1 MASTHV
7 GKGPRFTRALW
18 KPGNEEPSWSCG
30 SCLSVLEPEGDSV
43 IQGPGLAGFC
53 WKLGGKPLFYL
64 RLVGF
69 FGLFKLWSHL
79 LYFNISI
86 SIFLSHSLSLLFP
99 FFSSL
104 VCSIFPL
111 SSFSSTFFLC
121 PFFNTCPLAFPFFIT
136 SLSPLDVPY
145 LPVSSLSPIPQP
157 GWFLSQPSTFF
168 QHLDHG
174 WTKEK
179 DFIVVLT
186 I

>member
-7 GKGPRFTRALW
+7 GKGPSFTRALW
-18 KPGNEEPSWSCG
+18 KPGNEEPAWSCG
-30 SCLSVLEPEGDSV
+30 SCLSVLEPVGDSV

-53 WKLGGKPLFYL
+53 CKLGGKPLFIL
-64 RLVGF
+64 SLWGFLVF
-69 FGLFKLWSHL
+69 SNSDLTYCTL
-79 LYFNISI
+79 
-86 SIFLSHSLSLLFP
+86 IFLSPSFCLTLFPYYFHSFLPLSVLFFPFPHSLP
-99 FFSSL
+99 H
-104 VCSIFPL
+104 
-111 SSFSSTFFLC
+111 SFS

-174 WTKEK
+174 CTKEK
-179 DFIVVLT
+179 DFIIVLT